1 MLKYKANETLTWT
14 IDWANEVF
22 VSDNYIALV
31 DSIIVDWTTLTV
43 ADYTISRYTITLV
56 TAPVTSIILNH
67 FYREELD
74 VVWTWLVEFWDIT
87 QEIYDELWRSSVS
100 KVYKKERIEWM
111 INKSLKRIINKSPE
125 KSKVQHYALKGING
139 MKVESVTSDSLW
151 GWAIQWVDIQWA
163 MLVGDNIYLPY
174 TDYDGS
180 TFTTQVQD
188 VVESGDYV
196 IVGHRIPYWVQK
208 VSEVYVDW
216 FKLEYVDSRDFRMST
231 VETFTVIRGK
241 DGNEYLFL
249 PYSET
254 EYTLSVKYV
263 PDQKIMV
270 NETDVVDI
278 ESEYTTVIAYDVL
291 YRLTASREDE
301 RSNYWYRELYG
312 DGQRNPWL
320 LKEYRSYKA
329 SQMKRN
335 RWRIGF
341 ASPYKNVP
349 VRTVNE
355 VPNGLY

>member
-14 IDWANEVF
+14 IDGVNDEF

-31 DSIIVDWTTLTV
+31 DSIIVDWLAVT
-43 ADYTISRYTITLV
+43 AYTIDRYSITLDV
-56 TAPVTSIILNH
+56 APVTSIVLNH

-74 VVWTWLVEFWDIT
+74 IVWNWLVEFWDIT
-87 QEIYDELWRSSVS
+87 QEIYDELWRSELS
-100 KVYKKERIEWM
+100 KVYKKERVESM

-125 KSKVQHYALKGING
+125 KSKIQHYALKWLNG

-151 GWAIQWVDIQWA
+151 GSAIQWVDVEWA
-163 MLVGDNIYLPY
+163 MLVWDNIYLPY

-180 TFTTQVQD
+180 TFTTQLQD
-188 VVESGDYV
+188 VVDVGDQV

-208 VSEVYVDW
+208 VSEIYVDW
-216 FKLEYVDSRDFRMST
+216 YKLEYVDSRDFCMTSIESYT
-231 VETFTVIRGK
+231 IIRGK

-270 NETDVVDI
+270 NETDIVDI

-291 YRLTASREDE
+291 YRLTGSREDE
-301 RSNYWYRELYG
+301 RSNYWYRELYWDWG
-312 DGQRNPWL
+312 RNAWL
-320 LKEYRSYKA
+320 LTEYRSFKA
-329 SQMKRN
+329 NQLKKN
-335 RWRIGF
+335 RARIGF
-341 ASPYKNVP
+341 ASPYQRKP
-349 VRTVNE
+349 TRTTDE
-355 VPNGLY
+355 IPNGLY